1 MAEQRASGYEKG
13 GTKTAYRELCTRS
26 DRTTCRR
33 IEQTIIV
40 RIDSATTLRGHA
52 RFNHTQQVLPV
63 ANDRVRVNHV
73 PVYSVNHVSGSS
85 GQLGGLSADATHK
98 GTRNRNVSRQRSF
111 VEYTVTAC

>member
-1 MAEQRASGYEKG
+1 MAEQRASGYEKEG
-13 GTKTAYRELCTRS
+13 PRPAYRELCTRS

-63 ANDRVRVNHV
+63 ANDRVTCQPCPRSILSTMSPAVR
-73 PVYSVNHVSGSS
+73 GS
-85 GQLGGLSADATHK
+85 
-98 GTRNRNVSRQRSF
+98 
-111 VEYTVTAC
+111 